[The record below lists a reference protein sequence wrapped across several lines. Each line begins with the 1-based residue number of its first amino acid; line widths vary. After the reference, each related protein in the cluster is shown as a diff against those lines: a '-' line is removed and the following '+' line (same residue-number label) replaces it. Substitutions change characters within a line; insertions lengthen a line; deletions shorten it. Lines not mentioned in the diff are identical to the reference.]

1 MLNTYWL
8 FFISISVIGNGIKRY
23 VYQRPPV
30 LFSIGK
36 NKQASTGSIITPIL
50 IISPFIFILIDE
62 LGRDNKSLTK
72 QVERLKQQMEEK
84 AVNLE
89 NLTSKMKIVE
99 REKLKLIRDLEQW
112 DGEQSKMDAL
122 ERENRELSQSR
133 NDERKSA
140 MNLREDLIKER
151 MKSDQIKDTME
162 GLHKQLKKLGLD
174 PNKLDAGTN
183 YSLALNIFIL

>member
-1 MLNTYWL
+1 MVNT
-8 FFISISVIGNGIKRY
+8 S
-23 VYQRPPV
+23 
-30 LFSIGK
+30 
-36 NKQASTGSIITPIL
+36 GSIINPIL
-50 IISPFIFILIDE
+50 IISPFIFVLIDE